1 MDIKGSGTVALISYL
16 RTDSTRVSE
25 EAAKAARDYISSNYG
40 ETYVS
45 AGHNT
50 KTSGKKIQDAHE
62 AIRPTDLSR
71 TPATVKDSLTREQFR
86 LYQLIWKRF
95 AASQMADAVYETSS
109 VKVDGGKYRFTMSAS
124 RDYLRRLYVRLC
136 TGRGKGRGQPSAEG
150 AEQGNEAV
158 LEGI

>member
-1 MDIKGSGTVALISYL
+1 M
-16 RTDSTRVSE
+16 
-25 EAAKAARDYISSNYG
+25 
-40 ETYVS
+40 S
-45 AGHNT
+45 AGHNA

-124 RDYLRRLYVRLC
+124 RVTFDGFMSVYVQAVSYTHLSGTVPVRL
-136 TGRGKGRGQPSAEG
+136 R
-150 AEQGNEAV
+150 
-158 LEGI
+158 